1 MASAEDEGETMAKKN
16 LTRDTASARY
26 PLNIREEELKNKVAA
41 DWFPNFDTTQ
51 IVGNVDF
58 CVAVPATQMKLL
70 EAESVLWAEAKK
82 GNKADIRESFIQL
95 ILTIGKEKTF
105 DKFLPPKFLGAFDAE
120 KIAFIPY
127 HEVMDVFEKNDF
139 NWNVTPSN
147 HDSKEFKELDALVGE
162 KLSGSATLFN
172 WLSDEGELRKFIK
185 ANFKIGEEGVS
196 RLQITKNNFT
206 HIYSKWR
213 DAVMP
218 TIEIPD
224 WEIAKKNGIID
235 ADFFLA
241 DILSQGNVGLSRKLN
256 ILLKL
261 DHYKQELGVSN
272 IGLPLFQDIRFKDGQ
287 KAHKQ
292 FWNRYKRPPREE
304 YREYIVNRR
313 DLLVPQDVRERKG
326 SFFTPKKWVEL
337 SQHYLEMALG
347 ENWQDEYYVWDCCAG
362 TGNLL
367 AGLTSKHRV
376 WASTL
381 DMQDVAVMKQRIAN
395 GANLL
400 EAHVFQFDFLNDSL
414 DSEKVPED
422 LRDVIN
428 DAEKRKRL
436 VIYINPPYKEAT
448 SAKQKTGT
456 GGNIKGL
463 TKGTPRYEKYL
474 KEIGVAARELFAQF
488 FYRVAT
494 EIPGCILGEFSTLK
508 HLQAQN
514 FRMFRMKFKGSLC
527 NSFVVPSYTFDNVKG
542 KFPIGFFTWRLGSG
556 NEVLTSTVADVY
568 DAIGY
573 YVGKKNIYSYTND
586 RFVIEWLRQFYDKRG
601 ERIGYLVMVGT
612 DVQHSNNVFVTSK
625 PSPNDFTKHTY
636 TIVTVKNFK
645 EICIYMS
652 IRHVIEPTW
661 LNNRDQFLWPNKGW
675 AEDSEFVNNCL
686 VWTLFDNV
694 VKSADGVNHW
704 IPFTE
709 QEVNAQELFKSH
721 FMSDFLADKVQVKT
735 EMQGD
740 LFADA
745 TVGERKPLVFSSE
758 AKAVMD
764 AGRELWRYYHAQPNA
779 NPNASFYDI
788 RLHFQGTTKDAKGKE
803 RMNNESSDTT
813 YTELLANLRA
823 AMKRLS
829 RRIEPKVYEYGFL
842 KR

>member
-1 MASAEDEGETMAKKN
+1 MAKKH
-16 LTRDTASARY
+16 LTCAAASVRY
-26 PLNIREEELKNKVAA
+26 RLSIREEELKNKVSA
-41 DWFPNFDTTQ
+41 DWFKDFDTTQ

-105 DKFLPPKFLGAFDAE
+105 DKYLPPKFLGAFDAE

-139 NWNVTPSN
+139 NWNVAPSD
-147 HDSKEFKELDALVGE
+147 HDTKEFKELDALIGE
-162 KLSGSATLFN
+162 KLSGCATLFN
-172 WLSDEGELRKFIK
+172 WLMDEDELRKFIK
-185 ANFKIGEEGVS
+185 ANFKIGEDGVR

-213 DAVMP
+213 EAVMP

-224 WEIAKKNGIID
+224 WDVAKKNGIID

-241 DILSQGNVGLSRKLN
+241 DILSQGNIGLSRKLN

-261 DHYKQELGVSN
+261 DHYKQELGVSR

-287 KAHKQ
+287 KAHRQ

-337 SQHYLEMALG
+337 SQHYLELELG

-367 AGLTSKHRV
+367 AGLTNKHRV

-400 EAHVFQFDFLNDSL
+400 AAHVFQFDFLNDPL
-414 DSEKVPED
+414 DCEKIPED
-422 LRDVIN
+422 LRDVLN
-428 DAEKRKRL
+428 DTEKRRRL
-436 VIYINPPYKEAT
+436 VIYINPPYAEAGST
-448 SAKQKTGT
+448 FAKDSKV
-456 GGNIKGL
+456 
-463 TKGTPRYEKYL
+463 
-474 KEIGVAARELFAQF
+474 GVSNRSRVHRNYAEECGKFAKRELFVQF
-488 FYRVAT
+488 LMRICK
-494 EIPGCILGEFSTLK
+494 EIPGCTIGQFSTLK
-508 HLQAQN
+508 HLQGPYFKDFRKTFRARLGKN
-514 FRMFRMKFKGSLC
+514 FI
-527 NSFVVPSYTFDNVKG
+527 VPADTFDNVNG
-542 KFPIGFFTWRLGSG
+542 QFPIGFFIWFLSEPQHFTETQS
-556 NEVLTSTVADVY
+556 DVY
-568 DAIGY
+568 LPQKA
-573 YVGKKNIYSYTND
+573 SYHFAGEKYISSYENSQPLND
-586 RFVIEWLRQFYDKRG
+586 WLRATWKNATG
-601 ERIGYLVMVGT
+601 IIGYLACNG
-612 DVQHSNNVFVTSK
+612 
-625 PSPNDFTKHTY
+625 NDFQHQ
-636 TIVTVKNFK
+636 K
-645 EICIYMS
+645 EIAILSAKNNETSTFFKPITKDNVLKSCIYLAV
-652 IRHVIEPTW
+652 RHAIEADW
-661 LNNRDQFLWPNKGW
+661 LNDRDQFLCPGNGW
-675 AEDSEFVNNCL
+675 EIDSEFQANSIVFA
-686 VWTLFDNV
+686 LFHSQNRIMSNV
-694 VKSADGVNHW
+694 AENHW

-709 QEVNAQELFKSH
+709 KEVNAQGLFKSH
-721 FMSDFLADKVQVKT
+721 FMSDFLAGKGDDRKT
-735 EMQGD
+735 VRQGE
-740 LFADA
+740 LFAGA
-745 TVGERKPLVFSSE
+745 ERAERKPIVLSDE

-788 RLHFQGTTKDAKGKE
+788 RLHFQGSTKDAKGKE
-803 RMNNESSDTT
+803 RMNSESSDVS
-813 YTELLANLRA
+813 YSKLLAALRA
-823 AMKRLS
+823 AMKRLAC
-829 RRIEPKVYEYGFL
+829 RIEPKVYEYGFL

>member
-1 MASAEDEGETMAKKN
+1 MIKRANSTSA
-16 LTRDTASARY
+16 ARY
-26 PLNIREEELKNKVAA
+26 PLAIREEELKNKVAA
-41 DWFPNFDTTQ
+41 DWFRDFDTTQ

-58 CVAVPATQMKLL
+58 CVAVPATQMKLM

-95 ILTIGKEKTF
+95 VLTIGKEKTP

-139 NWNVTPSN
+139 NWNVTPSD
-147 HDSKEFKELDALVGE
+147 HDTKEFKELDALIGE
-162 KLSGSATLFN
+162 KLSICATLFN
-172 WLSDEGELRKFIK
+172 WLADETELRKFIK
-185 ANFKIGEEGVS
+185 SNFKIGEDGV
-196 RLQITKNNFT
+196 RQIQITKNNFT

-213 DAVMP
+213 EAVMP

-224 WEIAKKNGIID
+224 WNVAKKNGIID

-261 DHYKQELGVSN
+261 DHYKQELGVST

-287 KAHKQ
+287 EAHRQ

-337 SQHYLEMALG
+337 SQHYLELELG

-367 AGLTSKHRV
+367 VGLTNKHRV

-400 EAHVFQFDFLNDSL
+400 DAHVFQFDFLNDPL
-414 DSEKVPED
+414 DSGKIPGD
-422 LRDVIN
+422 LRDVLN

-474 KEIGVAARELFAQF
+474 KEIGVAARELFVQF
-488 FYRVAT
+488 FYRVAQ
-494 EIPGCILGEFSTLK
+494 EIPMCILAEFSTLK

-514 FRMFRMKFKGSLC
+514 FKRFRAKFRGVV
-527 NSFVVPSYTFDNVKG
+527 NRAFVVPSYTFDNVDG
-542 KFPIGFFTWRLGSG
+542 KFPIGFFVWRLTDAQQA
-556 NEVLTSTVADVY
+556 VTTDADVY
-568 DAIGY
+568 DATGHY
-573 YVGKKNIYSYTND
+573 LGGKIIHSYLDD
-586 RFVIEWLRQFYDKRG
+586 RFVIEWLRQFYDRQN
-601 ERIGYLVMVGT
+601 EIVAYLVMVGT

-625 PSPNDFTKHTY
+625 PSPNDFKKHTY
-636 TIVTVKNFK
+636 TVITNRNVVPM
-645 EICIYMS
+645 CIYMT
-652 IRHVIEPTW
+652 IRHVIEATW
-661 LNNRDQFLWPNKGW
+661 LNDRDQFLWPNDGW
-675 AEDSEFVNNCL
+675 ANDMFFQGDCL
-686 VWTLFDNV
+686 VWALFDNA

-709 QEVNAQELFKSH
+709 KEVNAQGLFKSH
-721 FMSDFLADKVQVKT
+721 FMSDFLAGKIEVKGT
-735 EMQGD
+735 GQGD

-745 TVGERKPLVFSSE
+745 AAAERKPLVFSDE

-764 AGRELWRYYHAQPNA
+764 AGRELWRYYHAQPGA

-788 RLHFQGTTKDAKGKE
+788 RLHFQGSTTDAKGKTK
-803 RMNNESSDTT
+803 MNSDSSDAK
-813 YTELLANLRA
+813 YTELLASLRA
-823 AMKRLS
+823 AMKQLA

>member
-1 MASAEDEGETMAKKN
+1 MSVSNGDAKKVA
-16 LTRDTASARY
+16 ASVRY
-26 PLNIREEELKNKVAA
+26 PLGIREEELKNKVAA
-41 DWFPNFDTTQ
+41 DWFPDFDTTK

-58 CVAVPATQMKLL
+58 CVAVPATQLKLL

-82 GNKADIRESFIQL
+82 GNRADMRESFIQL

-105 DKFLPPKFLGAFDAE
+105 DKFLPPKFLGAFDAG

-127 HEVMDVFEKNDF
+127 HEVMDLFEKNDF
-139 NWNVTPSN
+139 NWNVAPSD
-147 HDSKEFKELDALVGE
+147 HDTKEFKELDALIGE
-162 KLSGSATLFN
+162 KLGGGATVFN
-172 WLSDEGELRKFIK
+172 WLADEKELRAFIK
-185 ANFKIGEEGVS
+185 ANFKAGGDGVA
-196 RLQITKNNFT
+196 RIQITKNNFT
-206 HIYSKWR
+206 HIYGKWR
-213 DAVMP
+213 EIVMP

-224 WEIAKKNGIID
+224 WGVAKKNGIID

-261 DHYKQELGVSN
+261 DHYKQELGVSS

-304 YREYIVNRR
+304 YREYIINRR

-326 SFFTPKKWVEL
+326 SFFTPRKWVEL

-367 AGLTSKHRV
+367 AGLTNKHRV

-395 GANLL
+395 GANLID
-400 EAHVFQFDFLNDSL
+400 AHVFQFDFLNDPL
-414 DSEKVPED
+414 DCGKIPED
-422 LRDVIN
+422 LRDVLS
-428 DAEKRKRL
+428 DPEKRKRL

-488 FYRVAT
+488 LYRIFI
-494 EIPGCILGEFSTLK
+494 EIPGCTLGQFSTLK

-514 FRMFRMKFKGSLC
+514 FKMFREKFNGILC
-527 NSFVVPSYTFDNVKG
+527 RSYMVPSYTFDNVKG
-542 KFPIGFFTWRLGSG
+542 KFPIGFFVWRLDAA
-556 NEVLTSTVADVY
+556 TVFKECQLDVY
-568 DAIGY
+568 DAKGGLCGTKH
-573 YVGKKNIYSYTND
+573 VSSYAND
-586 RFVIEWLRQFYDKRG
+586 RFVIEWLRQYYDKRG
-601 ERIGYLVMVGT
+601 GRVGYLRMVGT
-612 DVQHSNNVFVTSK
+612 DIQNSSGVFIGNGLS
-625 PSPNDFTKHTY
+625 SNDFKKHTY
-636 TIVTVKNFK
+636 TIITPHNV
-645 EICIYMS
+645 IPMSIYMA

-661 LNNRDQFLWPNKGW
+661 LNDRDQFLWPNDEWK
-675 AEDSEFVNNCL
+675 DDLEFQGNCL
-686 VWTLFDNV
+686 VWALFDNV
-694 VKSADGVNHW
+694 IKSADGVNHW

-709 QEVNAQELFKSH
+709 KEVNAQGLFKSH
-721 FMSDFLADKVQVKT
+721 FMSDFIAGKIENKEAV
-735 EMQGD
+735 QGD
-740 LFADA
+740 FFADA
-745 TVGERKPLVFSSE
+745 STTKKKPVVFSAE
-758 AKAVMD
+758 AQAVMD
-764 AGRELWRYYHAQPNA
+764 AGRELWRYYHAQPDA
-779 NPNASFYDI
+779 NPNVSFYDI
-788 RLHFQGTTKDAKGKE
+788 RLYFQGSTADAKGKV
-803 RMNNESSDTT
+803 RMNNESADEK
-813 YTELLANLRA
+813 YTALIGDLRM
-823 AMKRLS
+823 AMKKLA

-842 KR
+842 KG

>member
-1 MASAEDEGETMAKKN
+1 MAKS
-16 LTRDTASARY
+16 TSIRY

-41 DWFPNFDTTQ
+41 DWFKDFDTTL

-105 DKFLPPKFLGAFDAE
+105 DKYLPPKFLGAFDAE

-139 NWNVTPSN
+139 NWNATPSD
-147 HDSKEFKELDALVGE
+147 HDTKEFKELDALIGE
-162 KLSGSATLFN
+162 KLNGCATLFN
-172 WLSDEGELRKFIK
+172 WLTDEDELRRFVK
-185 ANFKIGEEGVS
+185 ANFKIGEDGVR

-213 DAVMP
+213 EAVMP

-224 WEIAKKNGIID
+224 WNVAKRNGIID

-261 DHYKQELGVSN
+261 DHYKQELGVST

-287 KAHKQ
+287 KAHRR

-400 EAHVFQFDFLNDSL
+400 DAHVFQFDFLNDPL
-414 DSEKVPED
+414 DGEKMPVD

-436 VIYINPPYKEAT
+436 VIYINPPYAEAGSTFARESKAGVSNT
-448 SAKQKTGT
+448 SKVHMNYAEECGKFAK
-456 GGNIKGL
+456 
-463 TKGTPRYEKYL
+463 
-474 KEIGVAARELFAQF
+474 RELFVQF
-488 FYRVAT
+488 LMRIYK
-494 EIPGCILGEFSTLK
+494 EIPGCTIGQFSTLK
-508 HLQAQN
+508 HLQGPY
-514 FRMFRMKFKGSLC
+514 FRDFRRTFLARLER
-527 NSFVVPSYTFDNVKG
+527 NFVVPADTFDNVTG
-542 KFPIGFFTWRLGSG
+542 QFPIGFFIWSLSSAQRFTETQSDIYIPQRSG
-556 NEVLTSTVADVY
+556 Y
-568 DAIGY
+568 QFIGT
-573 YVGKKNIYSYTND
+573 KCISSYENALPLND
-586 RFVIEWLRQFYDKRG
+586 WLRATWKNATG
-601 ERIGYLVMVGT
+601 VIGYLACNG
-612 DVQHSNNVFVTSK
+612 
-625 PSPNDFTKHTY
+625 NDFQHQ
-636 TIVTVKNFK
+636 K
-645 EICIYMS
+645 EIAILSAKNNETSTFFKPITKNNILKSCIYLAV
-652 IRHVIEPTW
+652 RHAIEADW
-661 LNNRDQFLWPNKGW
+661 LNDRDQFLSPNEDW
-675 AEDSEFVNNCL
+675 AVDSSFQSDCVAFA
-686 VWTLFDNV
+686 LFHGQNRITSHV
-694 VKSADGVNHW
+694 AENHW

-709 QEVNAQELFKSH
+709 KEVDAQGLFKSH
-721 FMSDFLADKVQVKT
+721 FMSDFLAGKVEDREVVQ
-735 EMQGD
+735 
-740 LFADA
+740 ADFFNEA
-745 TVGERKPLVFSSE
+745 TAEKNPIVFSEE
-758 AKAVMD
+758 ARAVMD
-764 AGRELWRYYHAQPNA
+764 AGRELWRYYHAQTNA

-788 RLHFQGTTKDAKGKE
+788 RLHFQGSAIDSKGKA
-803 RMNNESSDTT
+803 RMNNESSDEK
-813 YTELLANLRA
+813 YTDLIGDLRT
-823 AMKRLS
+823 AMKKLA

-842 KR
+842 KG

>member
-1 MASAEDEGETMAKKN
+1 MAKKN
-16 LTRDTASARY
+16 HTHTAASVRY
-26 PLNIREEELKNKVAA
+26 PLSIREEELKNKVAA

-58 CVAVPATQMKLL
+58 CVAVPATQMKLM

-95 ILTIGKEKTF
+95 ILTIGKEKTP

-120 KIAFIPY
+120 RIAFIPY

-139 NWNVTPSN
+139 NWNVTPSD
-147 HDSKEFKELDALVGE
+147 HDAKEFKELDALIGE
-162 KLSGSATLFN
+162 KLSGCATLFN
-172 WLSDEGELRKFIK
+172 WLSDEDELRKFIK
-185 ANFKIGEEGVS
+185 SNFKIGEEGVR

-213 DAVMP
+213 EAVMP

-224 WEIAKKNGIID
+224 WNVAKKNGIID

-261 DHYKQELGVSN
+261 DHYKQELGVST

-287 KAHKQ
+287 KAHRQ

-337 SQHYLEMALG
+337 SQHYLELALG
-347 ENWQDEYYVWDCCAG
+347 VNWQDEYYVWDCCAG

-367 AGLTSKHRV
+367 AGLTNKHCV

-400 EAHVFQFDFLNDSL
+400 DAHVFQFDFLNDPL
-414 DSEKVPED
+414 DSKKIPED
-422 LRDVIN
+422 LRDVLDN
-428 DAEKRKRL
+428 AERRKHL
-436 VIYINPPYKEAT
+436 VIYINPPYAEAGST
-448 SAKQKTGT
+448 FAKDSKV
-456 GGNIKGL
+456 
-463 TKGTPRYEKYL
+463 
-474 KEIGVAARELFAQF
+474 GVSNKSKVHKNYAEECGKFAKRELFVQF
-488 FYRVAT
+488 LMRIYK
-494 EIPGCILGEFSTLK
+494 EIPGCTIGQFSTLK
-508 HLQAQN
+508 HLQGPYFKDFRNTFRARLAKN
-514 FRMFRMKFKGSLC
+514 FI
-527 NSFVVPSYTFDNVKG
+527 VPADTFDNVNG
-542 KFPIGFFTWRLGSG
+542 QFPIGFFIWFLSEARHFTETQS
-556 NEVLTSTVADVY
+556 DVY
-568 DAIGY
+568 LPQKASY
-573 YVGKKNIYSYTND
+573 HFVGTKCISSYENSQPLND
-586 RFVIEWLRQFYDKRG
+586 WLRATWKNATG
-601 ERIGYLVMVGT
+601 TIGYLACNG
-612 DVQHSNNVFVTSK
+612 
-625 PSPNDFTKHTY
+625 NDFQHQ
-636 TIVTVKNFK
+636 K
-645 EICIYMS
+645 EIAVLSAKNNETSTFFKPITKANILKSCIYLAV
-652 IRHVIEPTW
+652 RHAIEADW
-661 LNNRDQFLWPNKGW
+661 LNDRDQFLCPSDGW
-675 AEDSEFVNNCL
+675 EIDSEFQGNC
-686 VWTLFDNV
+686 VAFALFHGQNRIMSNV
-694 VKSADGVNHW
+694 AENHW

-709 QEVNAQELFKSH
+709 KEVNAQGLFKSH
-721 FMSDFLADKVQVKT
+721 FMSDFIEGKVEVKQAT
-735 EMQGD
+735 QGD

-745 TVGERKPLVFSSE
+745 MVTERKPIVFSNE

-788 RLHFQGTTKDAKGKE
+788 RLHFQGSTKDAKGKE
-803 RMNNESSDTT
+803 RMNNESSDAR

-823 AMKRLS
+823 AMKHLARS
-829 RRIEPKVYEYGFL
+829 IEPKVYEYGFL

>member
-1 MASAEDEGETMAKKN
+1 MAKAKS
-16 LTRDTASARY
+16 TRY
-26 PLNIREEELKNKVAA
+26 PLNIREGELKNKVAA
-41 DWFPNFDTTQ
+41 DWFANFDTTKE
-51 IVGNVDF
+51 IGNVDF
-58 CVAVPATQMKLL
+58 CVAVPATQLKLL

-95 ILTIGKEKTF
+95 ILTLGKEKTF
-105 DKFLPPKFLGAFDAE
+105 DKYLPPKFLGAFDAE

-127 HEVMDVFEKNDF
+127 HEIMDVFGKNDF
-139 NWNVTPSN
+139 NWNVTPSD
-147 HDSKEFKELDALVGE
+147 HDTKEFKELDALIGE
-162 KLSGSATLFN
+162 KLGENSTTFN
-172 WLSDEGELRKFIK
+172 WLADESELRKFVK
-185 ANFKIGEEGVS
+185 SNFKIDNEGV
-196 RLQITKNNFT
+196 RQIQITRNNFT

-213 DAVMP
+213 EDVMP
-218 TIEIPD
+218 TIDIPD
-224 WEIAKKNGIID
+224 WSVAKKNGIID

-261 DHYKQELGVSN
+261 DHYKQELGVST

-304 YREYIVNRR
+304 YREYIINRR

-337 SQHYLEMALG
+337 SQHYLELELG
-347 ENWQDEYYVWDCCAG
+347 EKWQDEYYVWDCCAG

-367 AGLTSKHRV
+367 AGLTNKHRV

-400 EAHVFQFDFLNDSL
+400 DAHVFQFDFLNDPL
-414 DSEKVPED
+414 DSEKIPED
-422 LRDVIN
+422 LRDVLN
-428 DAEKRKRL
+428 DTEKRKHL

-448 SAKQKTGT
+448 STKQKTGT

-463 TKGTPRYEKYL
+463 TKGTPRYEKYQ
-474 KEIGVAARELFAQF
+474 KEIGDAARELFAQF
-488 FYRVAT
+488 FYRIKQ
-494 EIPGCILGEFSTLK
+494 EIPSCILAEFSKLK

-514 FRMFRMKFKGSLC
+514 FKEFRMKFRGVVSRA
-527 NSFVVPSYTFDNVKG
+527 FVVPSYTFDNVDG
-542 KFPIGFFTWRLGSG
+542 KFPIGFFVWK
-556 NEVLTSTVADVY
+556 LTDAQLATTTVADVY
-568 DAIGY
+568 DETGHYLGEKI
-573 YVGKKNIYSYTND
+573 IHSYSDD
-586 RFVIEWLRQFYDKRG
+586 RFVIDWLRQFYDKQN
-601 ERIGYLVMVGT
+601 ERVGFLRMVGT
-612 DVQHSNNVFVTSK
+612 DFQNSNGVFIANKLSANDIKKHIYTVITNRNVV
-625 PSPNDFTKHTY
+625 PM
-636 TIVTVKNFK
+636 
-645 EICIYMS
+645 CIYMA
-652 IRHVIEPTW
+652 IRHVIEATW
-661 LNNRDQFLWPNKGW
+661 LNDRDQFLWPNDGW
-675 AEDSEFVNNCL
+675 AKDMVFQGDCL

-694 VKSADGVNHW
+694 VKSAAGVNHW

-709 QEVNAQELFKSH
+709 PEVNAQGLFKSH
-721 FMSDFLADKVQVKT
+721 FMSDFIAGKAEVKAAT
-735 EMQGD
+735 QGD

-745 TVGERKPLVFSSE
+745 AVAERKPLVFSSE
-758 AKAVMD
+758 AQAVMD

-788 RLHFQGTTKDAKGKE
+788 RLHFQGSTKDAKGKE
-803 RMNNESSDTT
+803 RMNSDSSDVK

-823 AMKRLS
+823 AMKHLARH
-829 RRIEPKVYEYGFL
+829 IEPKVYEYGFL